1 MKPTTDKLLVRVHP
15 LPEVKEGE
23 EKPKGNQTM
32 IADVLAVGPEAKQ
45 VKVGDVVGFSPY
57 GFDEVMIKDEKLV
70 VVSEMMILGIYE

>member
-32 IADVLAVGPEAKQ
+32 IADVLAVGPETKQ
-45 VKVGDVVGFSPY
+45 VKAGDVVGFSPY
-57 GFDEVMIKDEKLV
+57 GFDEVVIKDEKLV